1 VLAQWRKAVRTG
13 LVAEPVS
20 PGGPEAAAAI
30 EILGAATAAEIDA
43 LFGRSLHIR
52 QVDAG
57 SCNGC
62 ELEIAALANP
72 YYDLERFGLHF
83 VASPRHADCLLVTG
97 PVTRNMAE
105 PLRRTY
111 EATPAPKLVV
121 AAGDCGRDGGL
132 FRGSY
137 AVIGGVDAVVPVDA
151 WITGCPPSPRALLDG
166 LVTLLRR
173 IRTGPTPLGA

>member
-1 VLAQWRKAVRTG
+1 MIRQLRLALRAGIVT
-13 LVAEPVS
+13 EPAS
-20 PGGPEAAAAI
+20 AHADLETLGQR
-30 EILGAATAAEIDA
+30 LGAEVQR

-62 ELEIAALANP
+62 ELEISGLTGP
-72 YYDLERFGLHF
+72 HYDLERFGLHF

-105 PLRRTY
+105 ALRRTW
-111 EATPAPKLVV
+111 EATPDPKLVI

-132 FRGSY
+132 FAGSY
-137 AVIGGVDAVVPVDA
+137 AVVGGVGAVVPVDA
-151 WITGCPPSPRALLDG
+151 IIPGCPPSPRALLAG
-166 LVTLLRR
+166 LLAAIGHRASAGGR
-173 IRTGPTPLGA
+173 